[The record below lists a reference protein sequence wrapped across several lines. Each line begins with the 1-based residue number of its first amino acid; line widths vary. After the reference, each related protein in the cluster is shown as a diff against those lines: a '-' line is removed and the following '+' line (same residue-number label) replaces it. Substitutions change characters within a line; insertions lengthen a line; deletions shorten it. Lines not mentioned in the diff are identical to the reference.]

1 MKKSFKKIEK
11 QVQSGFEEIETDFI
25 TNLGPRLKK
34 MKAALG
40 EAFPAYCRSAGI
52 PDTLVELAIE
62 YVDTVHRA
70 AEADNVDIILKSNL
84 RAKLA
89 DFCMKAAGDAE
100 GVGADAALH
109 LGLPTN

>member
-11 QVQSGFEEIETDFI
+11 QIQAGLEEIETNFI
-25 TNLGPRLKK
+25 TKLGPELKVL
-34 MKAALG
+34 KAKTG
-40 EAFPAYCRSAGI
+40 EAFPAYCRKAGI
-52 PDTLVELAIE
+52 PEGLAELAIE
-62 YVDTVHRA
+62 YVDTVARA
-70 AEADNVDIILKSNL
+70 AEADDPEIILKSNL
-84 RAKLA
+84 RFKLA